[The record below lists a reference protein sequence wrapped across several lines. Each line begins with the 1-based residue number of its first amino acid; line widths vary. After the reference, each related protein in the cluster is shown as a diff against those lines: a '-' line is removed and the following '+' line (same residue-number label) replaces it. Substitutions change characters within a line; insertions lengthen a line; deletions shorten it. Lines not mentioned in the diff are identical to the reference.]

1 MMRIALLLTY
11 IGLFFQVQ
19 AQGDYLTRKVNQ
31 AYTILDSF
39 QLKEQYYPFTSLG
52 DAVITLPVSF
62 VVITDSSKNQGLSHS
77 EETRRSLQISIDE
90 MNALYSHNAQP
101 VDEMPGRAYV
111 EDVKVRVALREV
123 YFLDDP
129 ELYEFRQLSG
139 LYQKLYER
147 YPEIRNTLVI
157 VCNRFLYTGALGWA
171 SSVQPNGEKEPGFII
186 QTLLVEDQ
194 YFYGYENEYAQHW
207 VHEINHLFG
216 LGHIYSGSIGT
227 ETCDPRNPDYLSD
240 VFGTAPQEWCE
251 APRAPCVACYY
262 TKEHSIH
269 TNNIMSG
276 NNVKSPS
283 SAAYFSPMQ
292 IARIHRQLMI
302 SPLSLIA
309 DGYAPNRPFRIER
322 TDTLTRDIRFYQ
334 DVYIP
339 KGVTWVVKGNVTMSE
354 NCVLYIEPGALL
366 LVDGGSINP
375 ASYRTYKNWRG
386 LRMLREGTVRGM
398 VRLINGGQVNTSPP
412 NQESPFLPKN

>member
-31 AYTILDSF
+31 AYAILDSF

-171 SSVQPNGEKEPGFII
+171 SSVQPNGEKEPGFMI

-240 VFGTAPQEWCE
+240 VFGTAPQVWCE